1 MAIGSR
7 YTLHTYS
14 YGKQKHVWFSC
25 LYPYGKQNH
34 ALFSCLYPYG
44 D

>member
-1 MAIGSR
+1 MECINYLTPTERS
-7 YTLHTYS
+7 YS

-34 ALFSCLYPYG
+34 VWF
-44 D
+44 